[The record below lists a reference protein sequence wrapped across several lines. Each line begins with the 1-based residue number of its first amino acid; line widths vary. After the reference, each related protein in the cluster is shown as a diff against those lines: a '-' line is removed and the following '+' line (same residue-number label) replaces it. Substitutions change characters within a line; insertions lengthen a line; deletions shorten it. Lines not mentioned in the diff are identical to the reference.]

1 MSHQSVIPA
10 EQGVT
15 AQASV
20 VAGLGYPN
28 GRAETSPTPT
38 GWQASAVLADGS
50 ADQSSASVTVIAT
63 SITARK

>member
-1 MSHQSVIPA
+1 MSHQSASPA

-15 AQASV
+15 AQVSV

-63 SITARK
+63 STSAGK